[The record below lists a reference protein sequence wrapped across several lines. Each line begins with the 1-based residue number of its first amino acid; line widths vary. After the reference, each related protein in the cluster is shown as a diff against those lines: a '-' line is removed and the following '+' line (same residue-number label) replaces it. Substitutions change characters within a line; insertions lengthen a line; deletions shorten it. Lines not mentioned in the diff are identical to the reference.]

1 MYSRNEAQLAAMVEN
16 AKSSPWQDNLRNASD
31 AQQRFMRPGR
41 DIDNGTD
48 TPEYVKR
55 IDERSQE
62 ILRKDIER
70 REKERQEANDP
81 TTTRFWRWLTK

>member
-1 MYSRNEAQLAAMVEN
+1 MMYSRNEAQLAAMVEN
-16 AKSSPWQDNLRNASD
+16 AKSSSWQDNLRNASD
-31 AQQRFMRPGR
+31 AQQRFMLPGR
-41 DIDNGTD
+41 DIEDGTD

-70 REKERQEANDP
+70 REKERQEASDP
-81 TTTRFWRWLTK
+81 TTTRFWR